1 MPKFEEMNITEPSTP
16 VQTTHNTRPTLTA
29 RDHIMHASLHA
40 DSTAPEGGYGWF
52 IVFACACIG
61 FWAVG
66 TLYCWGVMQAAL
78 VKQGL
83 SSPATLSWIGSLTFA
98 FIAFLAL
105 VNARVISLLGARG
118 TAILGIFM
126 LATAE
131 ILSGCVTRNVGGLF
145 VTAGVMSGVGT
156 RYDSSSL
163 TWTESQ
169 TNSRTC
175 HSLCFLVLQD
185 FLNR

>member
-1 MPKFEEMNITEPSTP
+1 MEPPTAVEAP
-16 VQTTHNTRPTLTA
+16 HNARPTLTA
-29 RDHIMHASLHA
+29 RDTVIQASRHA
-40 DSTAPEGGYGWF
+40 DSMAPEGGYGWL

-83 SSPATLSWIGSLTFA
+83 SSPATLSWIGSLCFA

-105 VNARVISLLGARG
+105 VNARVIRLLGARG
-118 TAILGIFM
+118 TAFLGISM
-126 LATAE
+126 LSLAE
-131 ILSGCVTRNVGGLF
+131 ILSGSATHNVGGLF

-156 RYDSSSL
+156 RYSDSSLNL
-163 TWTESQ
+163 TST
-169 TNSRTC
+169 TY
-175 HSLCFLVLQD
+175 
-185 FLNR
+185 